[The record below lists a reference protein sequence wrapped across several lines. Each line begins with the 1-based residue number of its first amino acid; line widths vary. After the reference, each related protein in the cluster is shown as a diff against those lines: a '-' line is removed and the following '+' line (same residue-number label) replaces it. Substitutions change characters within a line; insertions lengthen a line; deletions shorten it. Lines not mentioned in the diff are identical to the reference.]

1 MINGQVTELPDSI
14 NPNKIIQQKMKE
26 KYGTCPFC
34 GETKTFWEGCKGT
47 GRQTGIMPMITR
59 LYKNYG
65 GLFSKKIYSQKDTY
79 ICHTCGAK
87 WETPYYPIDL
97 VDEKTYK
104 KISKLLFGDEQ

>member
-1 MINGQVTELPDSI
+1 MINGQVTELPDKI

-34 GETKTFWEGCKGT
+34 GESRTVWEVRNQVAGVT
-47 GRQTGIMPMITR
+47 NSFIR
-59 LYKNYG
+59 LHKSYS
-65 GLFSKKIYSQKDTY
+65 LFSKPLWSQKDCY
-79 ICHTCGAK
+79 SCCTCGAK

-104 KISKLLFGDEQ
+104 KISKMLFGDE